1 MGTKCHFDSLE
12 DVNLCYAV
20 CDKKN
25 LMFEFPQAFPLNL
38 TNGNPCMRV
47 VLTVLSKLAH
57 ADFIDLG
64 CTSREY
70 EQRWTNDH
78 DCVVVLEQLS

>member
-1 MGTKCHFDSLE
+1 MLTCVVPFVIKKLILE
-12 DVNLCYAV
+12 
-20 CDKKN
+20 
-25 LMFEFPQAFPLNL
+25 FSQAFPVNL

-47 VLTVLSKLAH
+47 VLTELSKLVH

-64 CTSREY
+64 CMSREY